1 MKKAKDDP
9 VKEYMMTNKGDVK
22 TSAKAGV
29 QHEGKNAQKT
39 NKGKKEEQEQYH
51 PIVAALLTKKE
62 KANDQIS
69 SNIKKTFHFVNMSV
83 VSISNRNTI
92 AAPRP
97 GPTRRCNRK
106 QLNQRLKK
114 SQIQKVRMNRNKT
127 KRQIKW

>member
-39 NKGKKEEQEQYH
+39 NKGKKKGKKKEQEQDH

-69 SNIKKTFHFVNMSV
+69 SNIKKTFRFVNISV
-83 VSISNRNTI
+83 VSSVIVT
-92 AAPRP
+92 
-97 GPTRRCNRK
+97 
-106 QLNQRLKK
+106 QLPPLVQVQPADATEN
-114 SQIQKVRMNRNKT
+114 N
-127 KRQIKW
+127 